1 MHGTGTYKA
10 CTGARCATISAK
22 IHAPDKQH
30 IYECGR
36 PPNHLWFSS
45 QADLTSKSGLDP
57 NGGLVKDLIMP

>member
-1 MHGTGTYKA
+1 MRGTGTYKA
-10 CTGARCATISAK
+10 RTGARYATVSTK
-22 IHAPDKQH
+22 SHAPDKRR

-36 PPNHLWFSS
+36 PPNHLWLSS